1 MSLKHPIIALTGS
14 SGAGSSIA
22 TKVFEYIFRRER
34 VKAVY
39 IQGSAFHR
47 YERKQMLQE
56 VRKAEKEGRVLSHY
70 GPDANHLDK
79 LENLFFEYAAIGKG
93 KSRYYLHS
101 SEVAEK
107 WGQEAGTLTP
117 WKELPKNSDL
127 LVYRGLHG
135 AAIYNDIDISQ
146 YPDLLIGIV
155 PNINLE
161 WIRKIKRDCALR
173 GYTEQEIQQSIIDR
187 MEDYV
192 HHITPQFSRTHV
204 NFQMIPLVDTSNP
217 FTMRDIPAREECHL
231 IIHFQN
237 IETPDFEKYLK
248 IIPKSFMSNSKSIV
262 VPGSQMAYSFEVMM
276 MPIIHELIDKSRAIR
291 KVHKKPKKKKSG
303 LLGTLSQ
310 SG

>member
-1 MSLKHPIIALTGS
+1 M
-14 SGAGSSIA
+14 
-22 TKVFEYIFRRER
+22 
-34 VKAVY
+34 
-39 IQGSAFHR
+39 
-47 YERKQMLQE
+47 
-56 VRKAEKEGRVLSHY
+56 
-70 GPDANHLDK
+70 
-79 LENLFFEYAAIGKG
+79 
-93 KSRYYLHS
+93 
-101 SEVAEK
+101 
-107 WGQEAGTLTP
+107 GQEAGTLTP

-187 MEDYV
+187 MKDYV